1 MPRRYEPSSYAD
13 LFSIP
18 EFAQC
23 REVFLHAGWGPFLSS
38 LQGHDDGLSMQFAV
52 GFDGKTTHVGS
63 LTFEVTEESIV
74 AATKLPRMGD
84 RWFKNH
90 QLSRSSYNRVFKPEF
105 ESISGEKGYA
115 KEWIKVEL
123 VNPLIVITRLITC
136 EGRYSTFKACH
147 FRLLAHFLFNKP
159 LNFPFYFLK
168 SLEKMSSQVR
178 KNVTNPHNSL
188 FHHGLIKLLVL
199 TELEKQGKNWDAFI
213 YQFANPHLTV
223 KTGKKPLSL
232 KTISPS
238 KPHSPRTPN
247 SLAQTLSL
255 PEQYQKLVDI
265 PTSSSGKK
273 TKRKDQK
280 KPIVDPPMPSLSLDP
295 TPKKLQ
301 EVMQQDFPIIP
312 TNKRGANRFG
322 KGPFRKSTRST
333 RTKPYAK
340 PPPASDPIQVS
351 SDLESPHKKLREV
364 SADGLEPLRKTKSEP
379 TSPYQSPITPT
390 SPMPTLDPKTDRLS
404 TSLKGSKPSS
414 EITDSAPT
422 IEELQKENHQLL
434 QQLEERKTIDAH
446 LHHDNAVLQAKG

>member
-1 MPRRYEPSSYAD
+1 LLPSLPSNSNFPHMAARAHMWATYSTIRASKIGLGTLLSHLPLPISLLCIRKSRPTSAISSSVQIALRPCQICAISWPVLNPCLCVARFLPCLVNSNSVTMPRRYEPSSYAD

-23 REVFLHAGWGPFLSS
+23 REVFLRAGWGPFLSS

-63 LTFEVTEESIV
+63 LIFEVTEESIS

-115 KEWIKVEL
+115 KEWIKPEL
-123 VNPLIVITRLITC
+123 VNPLIIITRLITC

-168 SLEKMSSQVR
+168 ILEKMSSQVR

-223 KTGKKPLSL
+223 KTEKS
-232 KTISPS
+232 
-238 KPHSPRTPN
+238 H
-247 SLAQTLSL
+247 LA
-255 PEQYQKLVDI
+255 
-265 PTSSSGKK
+265 
-273 TKRKDQK
+273 
-280 KPIVDPPMPSLSLDP
+280 
-295 TPKKLQ
+295 
-301 EVMQQDFPIIP
+301 
-312 TNKRGANRFG
+312 
-322 KGPFRKSTRST
+322 
-333 RTKPYAK
+333 
-340 PPPASDPIQVS
+340 
-351 SDLESPHKKLREV
+351 
-364 SADGLEPLRKTKSEP
+364 
-379 TSPYQSPITPT
+379 
-390 SPMPTLDPKTDRLS
+390 
-404 TSLKGSKPSS
+404 
-414 EITDSAPT
+414 
-422 IEELQKENHQLL
+422 
-434 QQLEERKTIDAH
+434 
-446 LHHDNAVLQAKG
+446 